1 MAAELSTRWEQVMEA
16 AAGVEAEV
24 LATTVVPTN
33 PESWTRPVPQTDLH
47 PA

>member
-16 AAGVEAEV
+16 AAGVEAE

-33 PESWTRPVPQTDLH
+33 PESWTLPVPHTDLH